1 MKRIVYILL
10 AVILLIALSVS
21 IFLLVNCEKEDATK
35 LSFKSALSYDYLKSI
50 DGKTVTINGYLAT
63 SSPADGSFIFLM
75 NMPYQSCPFCVPNTS
90 QLSNTMEVYPKK
102 NQKFSYTNQAVKVT
116 GRLEVAA
123 SEDEPFTDKYG
134 YEFSFKIV
142 DAEYT
147 IIKAEDL
154 SADMALWQKVASS
167 GIVDEIYSMYDYV
180 NFTVAWNTYFV
191 NSFTDS
197 NGEFHKGYYLYP
209 SDAEHYIKTDG
220 KQWNYGYKDGY
231 FDSIVAKIEKL
242 DPEAF
247 SDLIE
252 IVRKAEALAKR
263 GIEELDAKNYTSE
276 YKYIEKFDTNDY
288 VFTLTNGEELTSAM
302 QAEFLAFSSWL
313 SSWEM

>member
-1 MKRIVYILL
+1 
-10 AVILLIALSVS
+10 
-21 IFLLVNCEKEDATK
+21 
-35 LSFKSALSYDYLKSI
+35 
-50 DGKTVTINGYLAT
+50 
-63 SSPADGSFIFLM
+63 
-75 NMPYQSCPFCVPNTS
+75 
-90 QLSNTMEVYPKK
+90 MEVYPKK

-116 GRLEVAA
+116 GRLEVAP
-123 SEDEPFTDKYG
+123 SEDEPFSDRYG

-154 SADMALWQKVASS
+154 SAEMALWQKVASS
-167 GIVDEIYSMYDYV
+167 GIVDEIYKMYDYV

-247 SDLIE
+247 SDLVG
-252 IVRKAEALAKR
+252 IVRRAEALAKR

-288 VFTLTNGEELTSAM
+288 VYTLTNGKELTSSM
-302 QAEFLAFSSWL
+302 QTEFLAFSSWL